1 MAQFLAKSLPKAY
14 LIVFNKRGQ
23 VFDDIGMIQ
32 LLCVHMCVEE
42 GEGRGEGESGQG
54 SGLV

>member
-14 LIVFNKRGQ
+14 LIVLNKRGQ

-42 GEGRGEGESGQG
+42 GEGESGG
-54 SGLV
+54 EEEG

>member
-42 GEGRGEGESGQG
+42 GEGRGEGESGREEEG
-54 SGLV
+54 